1 MRGLN
6 SSPIRVR
13 FQGEESGRIELD
25 RRPTCSH
32 VELRIYSASF
42 EQNNPEYRGIR
53 IIVRI
58 QFPVC
63 ALFSLSRRPS
73 RGVKKK
79 GGDGKKGAAISRL
92 KPRRCYVWWSASRIG
107 RREGVERIDTRR
119 RNEHPLS
126 TGDAGGRGQKNASI
140 PREKEEGGFF
150 FFFFFFAIPRRL
162 FRILIKRERVE
173 DKGWRLAISRLKS
186 TKFRGWRWWIV
197 NTFWGDVGK

>member
-63 ALFSLSRRPS
+63 VLFSLSRRLS

-173 DKGWRLAISRLKS
+173 DKG
-186 TKFRGWRWWIV
+186 
-197 NTFWGDVGK
+197 